1 MEIAFSRYLLN
12 QVGELYFA
20 TDAGENDDYLNFTRN
35 NYHIYSTI
43 QYALNVCQSGDKFV
57 DIGAN
62 IGHFTLPLAKA
73 GIKTLAVEALSK
85 NFILLAEAIVK
96 NSLKNVILVHAAAYS
111 ETDIIT
117 MAGTSAWGHIGPQ
130 GEGVVTP
137 AISVDKMLSMYDFT
151 DARLIKIDV
160 EGSELGVLSG
170 MENFLKHNTGA
181 DIIFE
186 ANALTCA
193 NYGYSVRDLK
203 QVFESYGY
211 TIYLF
216 HGNVLAPRR
225 SENYQEQLCQDFL
238 ATRNEIPENLPGF
251 SVRNLTYEERVTA
264 VLEMIEYPVLEHQA
278 YAVLSF
284 QNAPFEIRENHPI
297 KTKIDNLLSQPS
309 EELVHCIDRLSAGF
323 D

>member
-1 MEIAFSRYLLN
+1 MEIAFSRHLLN

-20 TDAGENDDYLNFTRN
+20 TDADENDDYLNFTRN
-35 NYHIYSTI
+35 NYHIYPTI
-43 QYALNVCQSGDKFV
+43 QYALNVCQLGDKFV
-57 DIGAN
+57 DLGAN

-73 GIKTLAVEALSK
+73 GIKTLAVEALPK
-85 NFILLAEAIVK
+85 NFVLLAEAIVK
-96 NSLKNVILVHAAAYS
+96 NDLKNVTLVHAAAYS
-111 ETDIIT
+111 GTDIIT
-117 MAGTSAWGHIGPQ
+117 MAGTSAWGHIGLQ

-137 AISVDKMLSMYDFT
+137 AISVDKMLSMYDFK
-151 DARLIKIDV
+151 DPRLIKIDV
-160 EGSELGVLSG
+160 EGGELGVLSG
-170 MENFLKHNTGA
+170 MENFLEHNISA

-193 NYGYSVRDLK
+193 NHSYSVRHLK

-225 SENYQEQLCQDFL
+225 SEDYQEQLCQDFL
-238 ATRNEIPENLPGF
+238 ATRKEVLQNLPGF
-251 SVRNLTYEERVTA
+251 SVRNLTYEERATA
-264 VLEMIEYPVLEHQA
+264 VHEMIEYPRLEHQA

-284 QNAPFEIRENHPI
+284 QNAPFEIRESHHI
-297 KTKIDNLLSQPS
+297 KMKIDNLLSQPS
-309 EELVHCIDRLSAGF
+309 EELVHYIDRLSVGF